1 MALGF
6 NPALFP
12 PSAMLASLPLA
23 SAPAPFL
30 PCQAPAHVP
39 MVSTA
44 GHTVVSD
51 PVQKRAEFVLVTDSA
66 LVPDLLPVPSQI
78 TVSVGLRN

>member
-12 PSAMLASLPLA
+12 PSAILALLPLT

-30 PCQAPAHVP
+30 PCQAPAHFP

-44 GHTVVSD
+44 GPMEVSD
-51 PVQKRAEFVLVTDSA
+51 PVQKRAEFELVTDSA
-66 LVPDLLPVPSQI
+66 LVPDLPPAHLKSQ
-78 TVSVGLRN
+78 SL